1 MEISEEPSEN
11 ERINRICSSICR
23 YVTKLCLDRPG
34 KDQDSLFSYDIDA
47 WIKEKP
53 IELVNHLRQFC
64 NLDHASRS
72 DYLFLK

>member
-1 MEISEEPSEN
+1 MAMEISEEPPEN

-47 WIKEKP
+47 
-53 IELVNHLRQFC
+53 
-64 NLDHASRS
+64 
-72 DYLFLK
+72 